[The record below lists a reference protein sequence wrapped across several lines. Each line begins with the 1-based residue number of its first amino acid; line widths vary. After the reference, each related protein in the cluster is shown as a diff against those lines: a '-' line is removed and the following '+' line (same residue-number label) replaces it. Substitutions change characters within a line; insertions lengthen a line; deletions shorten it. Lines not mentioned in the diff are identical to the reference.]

1 MAVLERAVPSLLSQ
15 VERTRS
21 WETEVV
27 AFSIVQSRAE
37 PIPQAMAL
45 KLLRPCPR
53 PMALALDLGTRTL
66 GS

>member
-1 MAVLERAVPSLLSQ
+1 MAVIERAVSSLLSQ

-27 AFSIVQSRAE
+27 AFSVVQSRAE
-37 PIPQAMAL
+37 PIPQAVAL
-45 KLLRPCPR
+45 KLLRP
-53 PMALALDLGTRTL
+53 MAPALDLGTRTL